1 MSRIWVIATNT
12 FREAVRDRILNSIL
26 FFAVL
31 LLGISLGLREV
42 SIGDTDKVVRGVALG
57 GVSFLATL
65 VALFLG
71 VSLVYKEIERR
82 TIYTLAAKPLARW
95 QLLLG
100 KYVGVWIT
108 LAVEVLLLFGL
119 YVLIVSPQQ
128 GLPGMPLFV
137 AALML
142 MVELSLLAAW
152 AMLFST
158 FASPVTATAYSVSI
172 YLIGHFADDLHLF
185 GERADPGA
193 FRTLVLSLYRV
204 VPNLETFNLR
214 AEAVHGVA
222 VPWSEVAWSTAY
234 GAGYTTAVLCTA
246 MLVFSKRD
254 FK

>member
-1 MSRIWVIATNT
+1 MSRVWVIATNT

-26 FFAVL
+26 FFAVIL
-31 LLGISLGLREV
+31 LAVSLGLREV

-57 GVSFLATL
+57 GVSFLASL
-65 VALFLG
+65 IALFLG

-82 TIYTLAAKPLARW
+82 TIYTLAAKPIARW

-100 KYVGVWIT
+100 KYLGIWIT
-108 LAVEVLLLFGL
+108 LAVEVVLLFAL

-128 GLPGMPLFV
+128 GLPGLPVLV
-137 AALML
+137 AAVML
-142 MVELSLLAAW
+142 MVELSLLSAW

-158 FASPVTATAYSVSI
+158 FASPVTATAYSLCI
-172 YLIGHFADDLHLF
+172 FLIGHFADDLHMF
-185 GERADPGA
+185 GERAEPGM
-193 FRTLVLSLYRV
+193 FRTAVLALYRV

-222 VPWSEVAWSTAY
+222 VPWSELAWSTMY
-234 GAGYTTAVLCTA
+234 GLGYTAAVLALA
-246 MLVFSKRD
+246 MLTFTKRD